1 VVYFLGNE
9 MTIQAA
15 LNQQIE
21 LESLFDSHVE
31 VSLDVARV
39 NELLRGGYDQP
50 VLILDLDIVRQKYHR
65 FQSAMPGITPHY
77 AVKANPDMRVLQAL
91 KSEGCQFEIAS
102 IKELDLLLSIGVDA
116 STIQYSNPVKPS
128 SFIQYAAA
136 KGVRWFV
143 LDSEEELV
151 KIHALVPDA
160 KLYLRFDTSNIGS
173 DWPLSGKFGVK
184 PRDID
189 SILDVAVEIGADLCG
204 LTFHVGS
211 QCRNIENWNQAIETS
226 KRIFQSMQAKGLKPE
241 LLNVGGGYPVRLTKP
256 IPSIEYI
263 GSAIKDALDGIG
275 AEVRVTAEPGRYM
288 VSDAAYFVCQVI
300 GTATKGDERWMYLDA
315 GIFGGL
321 MECTQGIQYQIE
333 VNNKS
338 GNEVPWYVAGPSCDS
353 VDVLSREQMLPATT
367 IEGDLLYFP
376 NAGAYTTV
384 YANEFNGFPL
394 PKVLVINE

>member
-1 VVYFLGNE
+1 

-263 GSAIKDALDGIG
+263 GSVIKDALDGIG

-338 GNEVPWYVAGPSCDS
+338 GNEVLWYVAGPSCDS

-394 PKVLVINE
+394 PKVLIINE